1 MLLNSGIY
9 DNGGRIMTEAVEQ
22 EEVTESQPK
31 TTTPEQQLAIVEAQ
45 MQERLNVLASNDPIY
60 QRCVG
65 QRDILTALTAT
76 NGTVHNDDA

>member
-1 MLLNSGIY
+1 ME
-9 DNGGRIMTEAVEQ
+9 TEAIEQ
-22 EEVTESQPK
+22 EETTTEQPT

-45 MQERLNVLASNDPIY
+45 MQERLNALAANDPIY

-76 NGTVHNDDA
+76 NGKVHDDDA

>member
-1 MLLNSGIY
+1 
-9 DNGGRIMTEAVEQ
+9 MTETTEQ
-22 EEVTESQPK
+22 AEDTVTESQPQ

-65 QRDILTALTAT
+65 QRDVLVALASTRT
-76 NGTVHNDDA
+76 NGKVPDDA

>member
-1 MLLNSGIY
+1 
-9 DNGGRIMTEAVEQ
+9 MTEAVEQ

-31 TTTPEQQLAIVEAQ
+31 TTPEQQLAIVEAQ

-65 QRDILTALTAT
+65 QRDILTALTST
-76 NGTVHNDDA
+76 NGKVPDDA

>member
-1 MLLNSGIY
+1 
-9 DNGGRIMTEAVEQ
+9 MTEATEQ
-22 EEVTESQPK
+22 AEDTAVESQPQ

-45 MQERLNVLASNDPIY
+45 MQERLNALAANDPIY

-76 NGTVHNDDA
+76 NGKVHDDA

>member
-1 MLLNSGIY
+1 
-9 DNGGRIMTEAVEQ
+9 MTETIEQVEEQ
-22 EEVTESQPK
+22 TTT

-45 MQERLNVLASNDPIY
+45 MQERLNALAANDPIY

-76 NGTVHNDDA
+76 NGKVPDDDA

>member
-1 MLLNSGIY
+1 
-9 DNGGRIMTEAVEQ
+9 MTEAIEQ
-22 EEVTESQPK
+22 EEVTEQPQ

-65 QRDILTALTAT
+65 QRDILTAMTST
-76 NGTVHNDDA
+76 NGRVPDDANRQ

>member
-1 MLLNSGIY
+1 
-9 DNGGRIMTEAVEQ
+9 MTEAIEQ
-22 EEVTESQPK
+22 EETTVEPQSQ

-65 QRDILTALTAT
+65 QRDILTAMTST
-76 NGTVHNDDA
+76 NGRVPDDANRQ

>member
-1 MLLNSGIY
+1 
-9 DNGGRIMTEAVEQ
+9 MTEAITEQ
-22 EEVTESQPK
+22 EETTEQPK

-45 MQERLNVLASNDPIY
+45 MQERLNALAANDPIY

-76 NGTVHNDDA
+76 NGKVPDDDA

>member
-1 MLLNSGIY
+1 ME
-9 DNGGRIMTEAVEQ
+9 TEAVE
-22 EEVTESQPK
+22 EATVESQ

-65 QRDILTALTAT
+65 QRDVLVALASTRT
-76 NGTVHNDDA
+76 NGKVPDDA